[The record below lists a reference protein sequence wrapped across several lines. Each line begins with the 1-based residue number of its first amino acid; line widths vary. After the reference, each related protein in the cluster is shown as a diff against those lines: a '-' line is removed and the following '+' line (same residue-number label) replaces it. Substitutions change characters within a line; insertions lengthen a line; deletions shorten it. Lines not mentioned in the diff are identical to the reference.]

1 MLEKKRN
8 NNTITVYIKKR
19 ERDNNII
26 LTGDPSCLWLKGF
39 GIILETADDIAV

>member
-1 MLEKKRN
+1 MNARKKRN

-19 ERDNNII
+19 ENNII